1 MKLLD
6 KLLSKKKE
14 TLEIEVVE
22 PVDERRQELA
32 TVQVKDIKE
41 YLLEEYERSQLLYD
55 QNQELRKKL
64 LEAEEVKIK
73 YDATLVTI
81 DEYQERLK
89 KYEKKFLDYENEFQK
104 CRQETEEVRDELNNY
119 KIKFQRASI
128 TKDEIKMEIVH
139 EVKEKIINAIMTHKG
154 NLSKAKTVD
163 IIRGI

>member
-6 KLLSKKKE
+6 KLKNYKRENLQI
-14 TLEIEVVE
+14 EIVE

-41 YLLEEYERSQLLYD
+41 YLLEEYERSQQLYD

-64 LEAEEVKIK
+64 LEVEEVKIK
-73 YDATLVTI
+73 YDATLVTL

-89 KYEKKFLDYENEFQK
+89 KYEKKCLDYENELQK
-104 CRQETEEVRDELNNY
+104 RRQETEEVRDELNNY

-128 TKDEIKMEIVH
+128 TKDEIKMEVVH
-139 EVKEKIINAIMTHKG
+139 EVKEKIINAITQNKG
-154 NLSKAKTVD
+154 NLSKKKVVD